1 LDHVLGSQ
9 LGEGFYA
16 FVALIALI
24 NPISTAAVFATL
36 TEGRSPEEQAE
47 IARRAAFVAAI
58 TLVAFAFVGEA
69 LLNALGVAI
78 GAFKIAG
85 GLLLLKV
92 GFDTVFAEK
101 THRQAAADR
110 ARAAAAPEDDPSVFP
125 LAIPII
131 SGPGALT
138 ASLAFVNPTDSHHYL
153 NGLTFTVVALLVVA
167 INYAFMLGAERLT
180 TRIGQTGI
188 DAVSRIVG
196 IIISAIAVELVVSGI
211 SSLTN
216 FKLH

>member
-1 LDHVLGSQ
+1 MLGAQ
-9 LGEGFYA
+9 VGEGFYA
-16 FVALIALI
+16 FIALLALI
-24 NPISTAAVFATL
+24 NPISTAAVFATV
-36 TEGRSPEEQAE
+36 TEGRTPPEQAQ
-47 IARRAAFVAAI
+47 IAKRAAIVAAI

-69 LLNALGVAI
+69 LLGALGIAI

-92 GFDTVFAEK
+92 GFDTVFAEQ
-101 THRQAAADR
+101 TRRQAVADR
-110 ARAAAAPEDDPSVFP
+110 ARSTAPEDDPSVFP

-138 ASLAFVNPTDSHHYL
+138 ASVALVNPTDSHHYL
-153 NGLTFTVVALLVVA
+153 NGATFTVVALVVIG
-167 INYAFMLGAERLT
+167 INYAFMLGAESLT

-196 IIISAIAVELVVSGI
+196 IIISAIAVQLVVSGI

-216 FKLH
+216 FALH

>member
-1 LDHVLGSQ
+1 MLAAQ
-9 LGEGFYA
+9 IGEGFYA
-16 FVALIALI
+16 FIALLALI
-24 NPISTAAVFATL
+24 NPISTAAVFATV
-36 TEGRSPEEQAE
+36 TEGRSPTEQAQ
-47 IARRAAFVAAI
+47 IAKRAAIVAAI
-58 TLVAFAFVGEA
+58 TLIVFAFVGEA
-69 LLNALGVAI
+69 LLNALGIAI

-101 THRQAAADR
+101 THRQVAADR
-110 ARAAAAPEDDPSVFP
+110 ARATAAPRDDPSVFP

-138 ASLAFVNPTDSHHYL
+138 ASVALVNPTDSHHYL
-153 NGLTFTVVALLVVA
+153 NGATFTVVALLVVA
-167 INYAFMLGAERLT
+167 INYASMLAAESLT

-196 IIISAIAVELVVSGI
+196 IIISAIAVQLVVSGI

-216 FKLH
+216 FTLH

>member
-1 LDHVLGSQ
+1 MLGAQ
-9 LGEGFYA
+9 VGEGFYA
-16 FVALIALI
+16 FIALLALI
-24 NPISTAAVFATL
+24 NPISTAAVFATV
-36 TEGRSPEEQAE
+36 TEGRTPAEQAQ
-47 IARRAAFVAAI
+47 IAKRAAIVAAI

-69 LLNALGVAI
+69 LLGALGIAI

-92 GFDTVFAEK
+92 GFDTVFAEQ
-101 THRQAAADR
+101 TRRQAVADR
-110 ARAAAAPEDDPSVFP
+110 ARSTAPEDDPSVFP

-138 ASLAFVNPTDSHHYL
+138 ASVALVNPTDSHHYL
-153 NGLTFTVVALLVVA
+153 NGATFTVVALVVIG
-167 INYAFMLGAERLT
+167 INYAFMLGAESLT

-196 IIISAIAVELVVSGI
+196 IIISAIAVQLVVSGI

-216 FKLH
+216 FALH